1 MLGQSGGGRRAAG
14 RRASSHAAG
23 QSLFSPSCCL
33 ALHLSLC
40 RSVALSPTAE
50 EINKRP
56 DEYWTLV
63 MDIARKN
70 NLKRVLRC
78 TQIMGRSEND
88 DLSAAQIFY
97 PIMQAAD
104 IFFLKVGAGWVHA
117 CA

>member
-1 MLGQSGGGRRAAG
+1 
-14 RRASSHAAG
+14 
-23 QSLFSPSCCL
+23 
-33 ALHLSLC
+33 
-40 RSVALSPTAE
+40 
-50 EINKRP
+50 
-56 DEYWTLV
+56 

-104 IFFLKVGAGWVHA
+104 IFFLKVRRVYAVHAVHAVQSVLCIRGWVGGWVRR
-117 CA
+117 

>member
-1 MLGQSGGGRRAAG
+1 MQLASPRSHPAA
-14 RRASSHAAG
+14 
-23 QSLFSPSCCL
+23 
-33 ALHLSLC
+33 ALPFTC
-40 RSVALSPTAE
+40 RSVALSPTAD

-104 IFFLKVGAGWVHA
+104 IFFLKVGWVQA